1 MAYHHYRGAAMPSH
15 IQAIPVSSDHLGV
28 KPNQH
33 LSHIPGS
40 KGHWLFGNA
49 KGLMPNLGPFIHAA
63 QAEHGDCFTIGLFRN
78 QRALVLVGPEANK
91 RVLLDQQDD
100 FSTRWGWQIL
110 HVFFGRNL
118 LVRDFEDH
126 RQHRRLMNHL
136 FKPATL
142 ENYLEQMN
150 PLITTSLDAYQDVV
164 DVYWQ
169 TKQLALD
176 IAVSVFAGLQ
186 AGEESREYNHDLNTI
201 LSNAMA
207 HRINLPGTR
216 FRKGLKAK
224 ERLSIRLKEQLRN
237 RRGSNQTDLFSYLAN
252 VSDEQGA
259 TLSDQ
264 DVIDHMLGMLFAAHD
279 TTASSLAIMFW
290 LLAEHPDWQTA
301 LRDECVELYR
311 RSGSANLRYSDLDQ
325 LPKIDW
331 VFKEALRLYS
341 PIQII
346 PRRTVRD
353 IEHLGYKIPKNTWV
367 MLVPQATHFDA
378 RYFINPDEF
387 RPDRFNPDC
396 ELYREVDP
404 YAFIPF
410 GRGSH
415 MCLGMHFAHMEIKA
429 VLYQTLLQRTLSPV
443 AGLYLEL
450 EYLPLVRPTN
460 HMEVRFNKRPNQHL

>member
-1 MAYHHYRGAAMPSH
+1 MPSH
-15 IQAIPVSSDHLGV
+15 IQAIPVSSDHLDV
-28 KPNQH
+28 KPNQQ
-33 LSHIPGS
+33 LDHIPGP

-49 KGLMPNLGPFIHAA
+49 KGLMPNLGPFIRKA

-78 QRALVLVGPEANK
+78 QRALVMVGPDANK
-91 RVLLDQQDD
+91 RVLLDPQDD

-118 LVRDFEDH
+118 LVRDFEHH

-136 FKPATL
+136 FKPTVLAS
-142 ENYLEQMN
+142 YLEQMN
-150 PLITTSLDAYQDVV
+150 PLITTSLAAYQGDV

-176 IAVSVFAGLQ
+176 IAVRVFAGLQ
-186 AGEESREYNHDLNTI
+186 PGDESRAYNHDLNTI

-224 ERLSIRLKEQLRN
+224 GRLSERLREQLRL
-237 RRGSNQTDLFSYLAN
+237 RRGSNGTDLFSHLAN
-252 VSDEQGA
+252 VTDEHGA

-279 TTASSLAIMFW
+279 TTASSLAMIFW
-290 LLAEHPDWQTA
+290 LLAEHPDWQTV
-301 LRDECVELYR
+301 LRDDVETLYR
-311 RSGSANLRYSDLDQ
+311 KSGSVHPAYEDLDQ
-325 LPKIDW
+325 LPKVDL
-331 VFKEALRLYS
+331 VLKEALRLYS

-346 PRRTVRD
+346 PRRTVREID
-353 IEHLGYKIPKNTWV
+353 YLGYRIPKNTWV
-367 MLVPQATHFDA
+367 MLIPQATHFDERHFA
-378 RYFINPDEF
+378 EPDEF
-387 RPDRFNPDC
+387 RPERFNPES
-396 ELYREVDP
+396 ELYREFDP

-415 MCLGMHFAHMEIKA
+415 MCLGMHFAHMEVKA
-429 VLYQTLLQRTLSPV
+429 VLYQMLLQRSLSPSDGP
-443 AGLYLEL
+443 GLDL
-450 EYLPLVRPTN
+450 EYLPLVRPKGQ
-460 HMEVRFNKRPNQHL
+460 MQVRFASRLPKKP